1 MIVSYDY
8 DFCDC
13 CSIYRAAEDDLKRME
28 EDAAFIELLT
38 LEKRDQARES
48 RIRQERRNI
57 SLRARGDNHYRKVH
71 CGLIKARKGWR

>member
-1 MIVSYDY
+1 MNGYD
-8 DFCDC
+8 CDY
-13 CSIYRAAEDDLKRME
+13 SEFYYASEAALKEIE
-28 EDAAFIELLT
+28 EFEAFHELLR
-38 LEKRDQARES
+38 LEQRDQARES